1 MVSYFERT
9 QWDEEFYHR
18 FLKNRLPQKIFDMHL
33 HLSDPVLVGRRQ
45 ETDDWAAQCCDSMP
59 IEDYL
64 EYAKSFYP
72 DQEVEFNALPPVSKN
87 LDHAACNGYLA
98 RLLKE
103 HKISHSLM
111 VVRPDW
117 TAEYV
122 DQQLEENGFGGFK
135 PYPDLVSGKKGSDI
149 SIFAFMPHHQLEV
162 LNRRKLMMTLHLPR
176 AGRLPDPQN
185 IRELLELRQRYP
197 DIKIVVAHFGR
208 SYAIDTIDRGMAAL
222 GDHLNDFHWD
232 MAAVLNPAVLD
243 RMFAKVN
250 LDHVYYGTDLPVFLW
265 HGKRR
270 WDPDQ
275 YHNLAREDFP
285 WNLHEE
291 GPEKESRYTYFLYEQ
306 MKNILDVADAIGAGK
321 QLIDKLFYQN
331 AEKLMEELKKEGA
344 K

>member
-1 MVSYFERT
+1 MVSYFHKT
-9 QWDEEFYHR
+9 SWDTEFYNR
-18 FLKNRLPQKIFDMHL
+18 FLKDRLPQKLFDMHL
-33 HLSDPVLVGRRQ
+33 HISDPVLVGERK
-45 ETDDWAAQCCDSMP
+45 ETDDWAAQCCNSMP

-72 DQEVEFNALPPVSKN
+72 DQAIELNALPPVSSY

-103 HKISHSLM
+103 KKISHALM

-117 TAEYV
+117 SAEYV
-122 DQQLEENGFGGFK
+122 DQQLEENGFAGFK

-149 SIFAFMPHHQLEV
+149 GLFEFMPHHQLEV

-176 AGRLPDPQN
+176 AGRLPDLKN
-185 IRELLELRQRYP
+185 IRELLELRERYP
-197 DIKIVVAHFGR
+197 DIKIVIAHFGR
-208 SYAIDTIDRGMAAL
+208 SYAIDTIDRGIAAL
-222 GDHLNDFHWD
+222 GDRLNDYHWD

-265 HGKRR
+265 HGRRR
-270 WDPDQ
+270 WDVDN
-275 YHNLAREDFP
+275 YHNLSREEFP
-285 WNLHEE
+285 WNTHEE
-291 GPEKESRYTYFLYEQ
+291 SEEKEAQYTYFLYEQ
-306 MKNILDVADAIGAGK
+306 MKNILDVLDAVGAGK
-321 QLIDKLFYQN
+321 PL
-331 AEKLMEELKKEGA
+331 AEKLFHKNAETLMAELKKEGA